1 MGIKE
6 RKEREK
12 LERRQ
17 KILEAAKKLFML
29 KGYRS
34 TTLED
39 IAKEVELSPATIYLY
54 FRSKE
59 ELYVSLNLIG
69 LQFLAGRISGQYK
82 KLSVEKKILRLKDA
96 LYGAFRQDPLL
107 FRVIFHT
114 QLEDTLSS
122 LDGVLLDELNQL
134 ARKNLNLMADVFA
147 EGMRQGKFSESNC
160 MALADILWATFTGLV
175 LWEEAKRK
183 INPQK
188 DFLRPTLD
196 KAFDIFLQGIGKK
209 NEGKT

>member
-1 MGIKE
+1 
-6 RKEREK
+6 
-12 LERRQ
+12 
-17 KILEAAKKLFML
+17 ML

-39 IAKEVELSPATIYLY
+39 IAKEVELSPAAIYLY
-54 FRSKE
+54 FKSKE
-59 ELYVSLNLIG
+59 ELYASLNLIG
-69 LQFLAGRISGQYK
+69 LQFLAGQISKFNEHK
-82 KLSVEKKILRLKDA
+82 KVSVGKKILRFKDA
-96 LYGAFRQDPLL
+96 LYSAFRQDPLL

-114 QLEDTLSS
+114 QLEDTLLS
-122 LDGVLLDELNQL
+122 LDGTLLDELNQL
-134 ARKNLNLMADVFA
+134 ARNNLTLMANVFA
-147 EGMRQGKFSESNC
+147 EGMRQGKFKESNC

-196 KAFDIFLQGIGKK
+196 KAFDIFLQGITKK
-209 NEGKT
+209 

>member
-69 LQFLAGRISGQYK
+69 LQSLAGRISGQYK

-147 EGMRQGKFSESNC
+147 EGMRQGTFSESNC
-160 MALADILWATFTGLV
+160 MALADIHWATFTGLV

-183 INPQK
+183 INPQ
-188 DFLRPTLD
+188 
-196 KAFDIFLQGIGKK
+196 
-209 NEGKT
+209 